1 MDDLDYNLIIAYAFG
16 IILLYLVARLLLVP
30 LRVLVYA
37 LYNAAIGGLVIWG
50 LNLAGQYIGF
60 RLALNPAT
68 ALGVGFL
75 GVPGVVLLF
84 VLQRILG

>member
-1 MDDLDYNLIIAYAFG
+1 MDYNLIVAYVFG

-30 LRVLVYA
+30 LRFLVYA
-37 LYNAAIGGLVIWG
+37 LYNAVIGGVAIWG
-50 LNLAGQYIGF
+50 LNLVGQYLGF

-75 GVPGVVLLF
+75 GVPGVVLIL
-84 VLQRILG
+84 VLQRLLG